1 MSKLKIEYMS
11 TDELKPYDKEYG
23 ARALARKFNVSPYPI
38 MQIAHG
44 KGWKHIQ

>member
-1 MSKLKIEYMS
+1 MVS
-11 TDELKPYDKEYG
+11 TLAFEVRDIGSIPITAVDPCIVYPYH
-23 ARALARKFNVSPYPI
+23 I